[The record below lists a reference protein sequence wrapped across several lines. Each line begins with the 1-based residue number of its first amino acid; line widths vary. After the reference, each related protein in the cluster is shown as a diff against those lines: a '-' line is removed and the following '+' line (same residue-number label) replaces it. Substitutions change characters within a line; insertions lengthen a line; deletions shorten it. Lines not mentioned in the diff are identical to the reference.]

1 MDKLVLTLNPDGV
14 ASPGMKAAR
23 DASEIVRFVLHSLD
37 NSDLSVA
44 PPVAGYPIAYD
55 MGTSANNADERRALY
70 ANWILSQAFS
80 EVARGIRESL
90 EEAYFFLKIA
100 RIHDGPVK
108 ADAFNALMRESR
120 KEAQRAKFPDLIAK
134 INHGLKEALAF
145 TAEFQSLQKVRNCL
159 EHRGGIVGTQD
170 ADSDGVLI
178 LSMPRIKLSYMRGAE
193 EIELEPGCT
202 VDPGDGRKD
211 VEIYSQ
217 RITRTRTY
225 RSGERITF
233 TADEFQEI
241 AFACTLFLSDLVA
254 KLPKATPGDLKRG
267 KLI

>member
-1 MDKLVLTLNPDGV
+1 MNQLVLTLNSDGV

-23 DASEIVRFVLHSLD
+23 DASEIVRFALHSFD
-37 NSDLSVA
+37 NSDLSIA
-44 PPVAGYPIAYD
+44 PPVAGHPIAYD
-55 MGTSANNADERRALY
+55 MGTSANNADERRTIY

-100 RIHDGPVK
+100 KIHDGPMK

-134 INHGLKEALAF
+134 VNQGLTEALVFA
-145 TAEFQSLQKVRNCL
+145 AEFHSLQKVRNCL
-159 EHRGGIVGTQD
+159 EHRGGTVGAQD
-170 ADSDGVLI
+170 ADADGVLI
-178 LSMPRIKLSYMRGAE
+178 LSMPRIKLSYMRGTE

-202 VDPGDGRKD
+202 VDPGDERKD

-217 RITRTRTY
+217 RVTRTRAY
-225 RSGERITF
+225 RLGERITF

-241 AFACTLFLSDLVA
+241 AFACTLFLGDLVA

-267 KLI
+267 KLV